1 VPLVWLDKQAV
12 DLYWRTKPHFG
23 FSDAFASKEWKTTS
37 SRYPDEPKG
46 LMLLQ
51 AIRYFSRRLGQI
63 RARAQIDQAPFGGLR
78 RQRLINIRQEPEP
91 GRDPWSLGTA

>member
-1 VPLVWLDKQAV
+1 
-12 DLYWRTKPHFG
+12 
-23 FSDAFASKEWKTTS
+23 
-37 SRYPDEPKG
+37 
-46 LMLLQ
+46 MLLQ

-91 GRDPWSLGTA
+91 GETLGP